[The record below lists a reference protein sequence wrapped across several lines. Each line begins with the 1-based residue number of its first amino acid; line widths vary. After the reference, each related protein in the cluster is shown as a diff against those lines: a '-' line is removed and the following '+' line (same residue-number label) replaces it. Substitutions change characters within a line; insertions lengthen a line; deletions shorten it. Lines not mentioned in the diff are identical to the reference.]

1 MAYFGYRE
9 EFKCNAFLIS
19 RSNALVPAHF
29 LTSFWLDY
37 PPPNFT
43 EYYIVATGHDVGF
56 GNERCEIEQ
65 VEHIDRYQYG
75 AKDKDLSFDVAVLKV
90 DHYL

>member
-1 MAYFGYRE
+1 MAYLGYKE

-29 LTSFWLDY
+29 LKSFWLDY

-43 EYYIVATGHDVGF
+43 QYYIVATGYENGLR
-56 GNERCEIEQ
+56 NERCEIEQ
-65 VEHIDRYQYG
+65 VEHLYQYRSN
-75 AKDKDLSFDVAVLKV
+75 AKEINLPFNIAVIKV
-90 DHYL
+90 DNYL